1 MGWIIAGAGLA
12 VLVAVGLAVRLLVLV
27 LAELKLDRGDT
38 EDDPIDWG
46 GESSDEVW
54 GARIAPRSRRAG

>member
-1 MGWIIAGAGLA
+1 MGWIIAGIGVAA
-12 VLVAVGLAVRLLVLV
+12 LVAVGFAVRFLVLI
-27 LAELKLDRGDT
+27 LGELKLDRGDT